1 MNRKIVAN
9 NQDFNKVKENRIVQ
23 IVASDA
29 ILAQNYGFAY
39 LTLFSVNIELSA
51 RKY

>member
-1 MNRKIVAN
+1 MNRKIVSN
-9 NQDFNKVKENRIVQ
+9 NQDFKVKEKRIVQ
-23 IVASDA
+23 ILAFDA
-29 ILAQNYGFAY
+29 ILAQNYGFAH